1 MPLDAQA
8 TSKVKSIIDNAC
20 ADQTRDI
27 PGTTIVVVDRNG
39 EIFAHSA
46 GTRGVGT
53 KEPMT
58 LDNIF
63 WIASCTKMLAGIAC
77 MQLVEQEKLKLDDG
91 EHTENILPELKSLK
105 VLKPDGTFEDKKNL
119 ITLRM
124 LLTHTAG
131 FGYTFF
137 NERLRDWT
145 HPAGVDEFSGRIEDI
160 ISLPLLF
167 QPGEGWEYGTGID
180 WAGIAVERV
189 SGLSLNDYLQ
199 KHVFQPLGITNMS
212 MLPDKEM
219 RSKLAYMHQRDQD
232 GKLRIRDHLQRLP
245 LVIDPDN
252 KAEAA
257 SVFNS
262 GGAGM
267 FAQPQQYG
275 KILTMLLN
283 GGACPKTGNRVLR
296 QETID
301 LMFSN
306 SVEKFPNFSR
316 QVIPAAKPDLTN
328 RIEELYKVSGDP
340 PQGWGLT
347 FMLTNGGPTGRS
359 TSTVQWAGLA
369 NLWWWADREHGV
381 AGIRQQYACDQCRK
395 SKRGCDAP
403 PLEYPEDM
411 DPIRDG
417 KLIVGEKPPLVQ
429 SSPCSYCIKT
439 HKSCTM
445 NWAWTQ
451 LQVSYALAAAA
462 EGESSIECIIP
473 SRRKPSQTSR
483 SPTTSVGAD
492 DTSVGAE
499 STAAS
504 YVSQSLP
511 SAFDSSDMNNE
522 AHNSGMP
529 SFLNNPLDSLPF
541 DFGDVGNNPLDAN
554 FYEIGITDLNIPSE
568 SLSESFDIFKE
579 TADTAVPDNYN
590 IFPLTDLPE
599 INISEPER
607 SFFAPYDP
615 NSTTDYNDRYTRT
628 KRRRVSQTGSDTQ
641 HSSHSSLSSF
651 SLDQSM
657 MARSNQ
663 SIISSNLLHIYH
675 DVLEHNLTCWL
686 NEITCPF
693 GRSKDLNRH
702 SPSSEWGSSW
712 SNRVL
717 RRTLSVDR
725 GAQSAQLIHISR
737 DRQAAVSKAYHLAI
751 MAFAT
756 QWAQESRRQKER
768 YPSLGDGD
776 ENPLNEY
783 MDDVNEEFGRHL
795 QRNLWD
801 QARRALD
808 EVADVESFRVVSAE
822 MIFGLTQKP
831 LSHDDKVNDWTTSVP
846 LGGSFDADAL
856 SEEISDIIENNGPPI
871 YMERAARKMHVLK
884 YRYDA
889 ERRGIV
895 KTRKNK
901 RPVTLSMM
909 STEDQST
916 ISLLYWLSVMF
927 DTVSS
932 SMAERPVVVVDAN
945 SQHDDATG
953 DKDWNV
959 PLFIQD
965 SLEKPKL
972 VVHWP
977 CSYDEAAEAVARSA
991 PVKILMFR
999 HVHYLQTVL
1008 RQGESP
1014 EKVEEIIERS
1024 VRVYRYWNM
1033 THGTFFRELLENYD
1047 SIPSRIQS
1055 WFICISAP
1063 MHLGVLLL
1071 ADLVSQVDANSLGLP
1086 AQTQSRTNSKWI
1098 MRVRE
1103 RSAKELSDLARVTT
1117 PSTPLP
1123 SEFHHALNESMILTE
1138 PWTVILERA
1147 FSKAAIHWMGE
1158 ANDLRMFEAKGE
1170 VRERLAQAEEC
1181 IRALWILGKKSDSAR
1196 RCAEVL
1202 AGAKRKIVV

>member
-8 TSKVKSIIDNAC
+8 TSKIKSIIDNAC
-20 ADQTRDI
+20 ADQATDI
-27 PGTTIVVVDRNG
+27 PGTTIVVVDRDG
-39 EIFAHSA
+39 ELFAHST
-46 GTRGVGT
+46 GTRGLGT

-58 LDNIF
+58 LDSIF

-77 MQLVEQEKLKLDDG
+77 MQLVEQGKLKLDDG

-105 VLKPDGTFEDKKNL
+105 VLKPDGTFEEKKNL

-180 WAGIAVERV
+180 WAGMAVERV
-189 SGLSLNDYLQ
+189 SGLSLNNYLQ

-212 MLPDKEM
+212 MFPDESM
-219 RSKLAYMHQRDQD
+219 RSKLAYMHQRDPD

-245 LVIDPDN
+245 LVIDPN
-252 KAEAA
+252 NETEI
-257 SVFNS
+257 SSIFNS

-275 KILTMLLN
+275 KVLTMLLN
-283 GGACPKTGNRVLR
+283 GGACPKTGNRVLK
-296 QETID
+296 QETIE

-328 RIEELYKVSGDP
+328 RIEELYGVEGDP
-340 PQGWGLT
+340 P
-347 FMLTNGGPTGRS
+347 
-359 TSTVQWAGLA
+359 
-369 NLWWWADREHGV
+369 
-381 AGIRQQYACDQCRK
+381 
-395 SKRGCDAP
+395 
-403 PLEYPEDM
+403 
-411 DPIRDG
+411 
-417 KLIVGEKPPLVQ
+417 
-429 SSPCSYCIKT
+429 
-439 HKSCTM
+439 
-445 NWAWTQ
+445 
-451 LQVSYALAAAA
+451 QVSYALAAAA
-462 EGESSIECIIP
+462 GGESSIECIIP
-473 SRRKPSQTSR
+473 PRRKSSGASR
-483 SPTTSVGAD
+483 SPTTS
-492 DTSVGAE
+492 SVGAE

-511 SAFDSSDMNNE
+511 PVFDFSDV
-522 AHNSGMP
+522 HNGSQEFNVP

-541 DFGDVGNNPLDAN
+541 DFGDQNNNPLDAN
-554 FYEIGITDLNIPSE
+554 FCEVNINDINIPSD
-568 SLSESFDIFKE
+568 SLSEPFDIFKE
-579 TADTAVPDNYN
+579 TADTAVPDNFDV
-590 IFPLTDLPE
+590 FPLTQLPE
-599 INISEPER
+599 VNIRESEQ
-607 SFFAPYDP
+607 SFFSPY
-615 NSTTDYNDRYTRT
+615 NAGGSVDYEDRNIRT
-628 KRRRVSQTGSDTQ
+628 KRRRVSQAGSDTQ
-641 HSSHSSLSSF
+641 NSSHSSLSSF

-657 MARSNQ
+657 MARSNNQ
-663 SIISSNLLHIYH
+663 LISSNLLHIYH

-693 GRSKDLNRH
+693 GRSKG
-702 SPSSEWGSSW
+702 PSMPRSSAEWGSSW

-725 GAQSAQLIHISR
+725 GAQSAQLIHISKHQ
-737 DRQAAVSKAYHLAI
+737 QAAVSKAYHLAI

-768 YPSLGDGD
+768 YDSLADTND
-776 ENPLNEY
+776 NPLNEY

-808 EVADVESFRVVSAE
+808 DVADVESFRVVSAE
-822 MIFGLTQKP
+822 MIFGFTQKP
-831 LSHDDKVNDWTTSVP
+831 LSQDDKANDWTTSVP

-889 ERRGIV
+889 ERRGIA

-901 RPVTLSMM
+901 RPVTLSLM

-916 ISLLYWLSVMF
+916 ISLLYWLSVML

-991 PVKILMFR
+991 PVKVLMFR

-1033 THGTFFRELLENYD
+1033 T
-1047 SIPSRIQS
+1047 Q
-1055 WFICISAP
+1055 
-1063 MHLGVLLL
+1063 
-1071 ADLVSQVDANSLGLP
+1071 
-1086 AQTQSRTNSKWI
+1086 
-1098 MRVRE
+1098 
-1103 RSAKELSDLARVTT
+1103 
-1117 PSTPLP
+1117 
-1123 SEFHHALNESMILTE
+1123 
-1138 PWTVILERA
+1138 
-1147 FSKAAIHWMGE
+1147 
-1158 ANDLRMFEAKGE
+1158 
-1170 VRERLAQAEEC
+1170 
-1181 IRALWILGKKSDSAR
+1181 
-1196 RCAEVL
+1196 
-1202 AGAKRKIVV
+1202 

>member
-1 MPLDAQA
+1 M
-8 TSKVKSIIDNAC
+8 K
-20 ADQTRDI
+20 
-27 PGTTIVVVDRNG
+27 
-39 EIFAHSA
+39 
-46 GTRGVGT
+46 
-53 KEPMT
+53 
-58 LDNIF
+58 
-63 WIASCTKMLAGIAC
+63 
-77 MQLVEQEKLKLDDG
+77 
-91 EHTENILPELKSLK
+91 
-105 VLKPDGTFEDKKNL
+105 
-119 ITLRM
+119 
-124 LLTHTAG
+124 
-131 FGYTFF
+131 
-137 NERLRDWT
+137 
-145 HPAGVDEFSGRIEDI
+145 
-160 ISLPLLF
+160 
-167 QPGEGWEYGTGID
+167 
-180 WAGIAVERV
+180 
-189 SGLSLNDYLQ
+189 
-199 KHVFQPLGITNMS
+199 
-212 MLPDKEM
+212 
-219 RSKLAYMHQRDQD
+219 
-232 GKLRIRDHLQRLP
+232 
-245 LVIDPDN
+245 
-252 KAEAA
+252 
-257 SVFNS
+257 
-262 GGAGM
+262 
-267 FAQPQQYG
+267 
-275 KILTMLLN
+275 
-283 GGACPKTGNRVLR
+283 
-296 QETID
+296 
-301 LMFSN
+301 
-306 SVEKFPNFSR
+306 
-316 QVIPAAKPDLTN
+316 
-328 RIEELYKVSGDP
+328 
-340 PQGWGLT
+340 
-347 FMLTNGGPTGRS
+347 
-359 TSTVQWAGLA
+359 
-369 NLWWWADREHGV
+369 
-381 AGIRQQYACDQCRK
+381 RQQYACDQCRK

-473 SRRKPSQTSR
+473 SRRKSSQTSR

-492 DTSVGAE
+492 DGSVGAE

-511 SAFDSSDMNNE
+511 SAFDFSDMNNG
-522 AHNSGMP
+522 AHNSDMP

-541 DFGDVGNNPLDAN
+541 DFGDAGNNPLDAN

-590 IFPLTDLPE
+590 VFPLTDLPE

-607 SFFAPYDP
+607 SFFSPYNP
-615 NSTTDYNDRYTRT
+615 NSTTDYDDRYTRT

-693 GRSKDLNRH
+693 GRSKDLNKH
-702 SPSSEWGSSW
+702 SPSAEWGSSW

-768 YPSLGDGD
+768 YPSPADGD

-808 EVADVESFRVVSAE
+808 DVADVESFRVVSAE

-831 LSHDDKVNDWTTSVP
+831 LSQDDKANDWTTSVP

-991 PVKILMFR
+991 PVKVLMFR

-1071 ADLVSQVDANSLGLP
+1071 ADLVSQVDTNSLGLP

-1147 FSKAAIHWMGE
+1147 FSKAAIYWMGE

-1202 AGAKRKIVV
+1202 SGAKRKIRV

>member
-1 MPLDAQA
+1 M
-8 TSKVKSIIDNAC
+8 K
-20 ADQTRDI
+20 
-27 PGTTIVVVDRNG
+27 
-39 EIFAHSA
+39 
-46 GTRGVGT
+46 
-53 KEPMT
+53 
-58 LDNIF
+58 
-63 WIASCTKMLAGIAC
+63 
-77 MQLVEQEKLKLDDG
+77 
-91 EHTENILPELKSLK
+91 
-105 VLKPDGTFEDKKNL
+105 
-119 ITLRM
+119 
-124 LLTHTAG
+124 
-131 FGYTFF
+131 
-137 NERLRDWT
+137 
-145 HPAGVDEFSGRIEDI
+145 
-160 ISLPLLF
+160 
-167 QPGEGWEYGTGID
+167 
-180 WAGIAVERV
+180 
-189 SGLSLNDYLQ
+189 
-199 KHVFQPLGITNMS
+199 
-212 MLPDKEM
+212 
-219 RSKLAYMHQRDQD
+219 
-232 GKLRIRDHLQRLP
+232 
-245 LVIDPDN
+245 
-252 KAEAA
+252 
-257 SVFNS
+257 
-262 GGAGM
+262 
-267 FAQPQQYG
+267 
-275 KILTMLLN
+275 
-283 GGACPKTGNRVLR
+283 
-296 QETID
+296 
-301 LMFSN
+301 
-306 SVEKFPNFSR
+306 
-316 QVIPAAKPDLTN
+316 
-328 RIEELYKVSGDP
+328 
-340 PQGWGLT
+340 
-347 FMLTNGGPTGRS
+347 
-359 TSTVQWAGLA
+359 
-369 NLWWWADREHGV
+369 
-381 AGIRQQYACDQCRK
+381 RQQYACDQCRK

-411 DPIRDG
+411 DPLRDG

-429 SSPCSYCIKT
+429 SSPCSYCTKT
-439 HKSCTM
+439 HKKCTM

-462 EGESSIECIIP
+462 GGESSIECIIP
-473 SRRKPSQTSR
+473 SRRKSSGASR
-483 SPTTSVGAD
+483 SPTTS
-492 DTSVGAE
+492 SVGAE

-511 SAFDSSDMNNE
+511 PVFDFSDV
-522 AHNSGMP
+522 HNGSQEFNVP

-541 DFGDVGNNPLDAN
+541 DFGDPNNNPLDAN
-554 FYEIGITDLNIPSE
+554 FCEVNINDLNIPSD
-568 SLSESFDIFKE
+568 SLSEPFDIFKE
-579 TADTAVPDNYN
+579 TADTAVPDQ
-590 IFPLTDLPE
+590 IDVFPLTHLPE
-599 INISEPER
+599 VNISEPEQ
-607 SFFAPYDP
+607 SFFSPYNP
-615 NSTTDYNDRYTRT
+615 SGSVDYDDSNIRT
-628 KRRRVSQTGSDTQ
+628 KRRRVSQAGSDTQ
-641 HSSHSSLSSF
+641 NSSHSSLSSF

-657 MARSNQ
+657 MARSNNQ
-663 SIISSNLLHIYH
+663 LISSNLLHIYH

-693 GRSKDLNRH
+693 GRSKG
-702 SPSSEWGSSW
+702 PSMPRSSAEWGSSW

-725 GAQSAQLIHISR
+725 GAQSAQLIHISKHQ
-737 DRQAAVSKAYHLAI
+737 QAAVSKAYHLAI

-768 YPSLGDGD
+768 YASLADTN

-808 EVADVESFRVVSAE
+808 DVADVESFRVVSAE
-822 MIFGLTQKP
+822 MIFGFTQKP
-831 LSHDDKVNDWTTSVP
+831 LSQDDKANDWTTSVP

-856 SEEISDIIENNGPPI
+856 SEEIADIIENNGPPI

-901 RPVTLSMM
+901 RPVTLSLM

-916 ISLLYWLSVMF
+916 ISLLYWLSVML

-991 PVKILMFR
+991 PVKVLMFR

-1047 SIPSRIQS
+1047 SIPGRIQS

-1071 ADLVSQVDANSLGLP
+1071 ADLVSQVDSNSLGLP

-1098 MRVRE
+1098 LRVRE

-1117 PSTPLP
+1117 TSTPQP

-1147 FSKAAIHWMGE
+1147 FSKAAIYWMGE
-1158 ANDLRMFEAKGE
+1158 ANDLRMFEAKSDVG
-1170 VRERLAQAEEC
+1170 ERLAQADEC

-1202 AGAKRKIVV
+1202 SGAKRKLMI